1 MNENRNLIV
10 IFFFTVLVLWM
21 YEYFVPTFTQETGE
35 KSAPIVQ
42 ESTKDGDQA
51 TPVILSTESALGLFK
66 RVSLSSDALD
76 GSINLTGA
84 VFDDIKLKEY
94 KKSTDKDSSWVELL
108 SPDQTTE
115 PYSVSFGWVSGDSQ
129 NSVEVPGSKTEWK
142 SSENNNL
149 TKNSPIELKWQNSDG
164 VLFLRKIS
172 IDDQQM
178 ITVKDMVIN
187 SSKKDISLYPYGMIV
202 RKGAI
207 KANDTMLIH
216 EGLVGVL
223 DGKLKETDYKTL
235 KEEKIK
241 EYHSDGGWAGM
252 TDKYWLVSLA
262 VPGEKS
268 ITVRNRFRTQDNTDM
283 YTTELIGNEHT
294 IISGG
299 QSEHTYNF
307 FAGAKKVGL
316 LDKYEKEY
324 DVKKFDL
331 AVDFGY
337 LYPITK
343 PMFHVLTFLH
353 GFIGNF
359 GLAILMLTILV
370 KLLLFPMARKSQT
383 SMAAMKKLQ
392 PELEL
397 LKKKYPDDPAKRN
410 QMMMEFYK
418 KQKVN
423 PASGCLPM
431 LIQLP
436 IFFSLYKV
444 LYISIEMRHTPF
456 FGWIH
461 DLSSPDPTSIFNF
474 FGLIP
479 WAPPAFLMIG
489 AWPLIM
495 GITMW
500 LQQRLTPQP
509 ASVDPIMK
517 KAMAFMPVFLVY
529 IMAPF
534 PAGLV
539 IYWAWNNTLTI
550 VQQWVLNRF
559 SPAKESK

>member
-1 MNENRNLIV
+1 MNENRNLLV
-10 IFFFTVLVLWM
+10 IFFFTVLVLWL
-21 YEYFVPTFTQETGE
+21 YEYFFPTIVHQSEE
-35 KSAPIVQ
+35 KAAPTVQ
-42 ESTKDGDQA
+42 EGA
-51 TPVILSTESALGLFK
+51 TDTHNSKLNIFSVESALRLSK
-66 RVSLSSDALD
+66 RVHFSSDALD

-84 VFDDIKLKEY
+84 VFDDVKLKEY
-94 KKSTDKDSSWVELL
+94 KKSTDKDSSSVELL
-108 SPDQTTE
+108 SPEQTIE
-115 PYSVSFGWVSGDSQ
+115 PYSVSFGWVSGDPK
-129 NSVEVPGSKTEWK
+129 NAVDVPGASTEWA
-142 SSENNNL
+142 SNGSDL
-149 TKNSPIELKWQNSDG
+149 TKNSPLELKWKNSNG
-164 VLFLRKIS
+164 VVFLRKVS

-178 ITVKDMVIN
+178 ITVKDMVVN
-187 SSKKDISLYPYGMIV
+187 SSNKDINLYPYGMIV
-202 RKGAI
+202 RKGDI
-207 KANDTMLIH
+207 KPNDTMLIH

-235 KEEKIK
+235 KEDKMK

-262 VPGEKS
+262 VAGDKP
-268 ITVRNRFRTQDNTDM
+268 ITVRNRFRTQNNMDM

-294 IISGG
+294 ITSGG
-299 QSEHTYNF
+299 QVEYTYKF
-307 FAGAKKVGL
+307 FAGAKKVAL
-316 LDKYEKEY
+316 LDKYEKEH
-324 DVKKFDL
+324 DIKKFDL

-353 GFIGNF
+353 DFIGNF
-359 GLAILMLTILV
+359 GLAILMLTIIV
-370 KLLLFPMARKSQT
+370 KLLLFPMAKKSQT

-410 QMMMEFYK
+410 QMMMELYK

-423 PASGCLPM
+423 PAAGCLPM
-431 LIQLP
+431 LVQIP

-461 DLSSPDPTSIFNF
+461 DLSSPDPTTLFNL

-479 WAPPAFLMIG
+479 WAPPTFLMIG
-489 AWPLIM
+489 VWPLIM
-495 GITMW
+495 GLTMW

-509 ASVDPIMK
+509 ATIDPIMRK
-517 KAMAFMPVFLVY
+517 TMAFMPLFLVY

-550 VQQWVLNRF
+550 IQQWVLNRF
-559 SPAKESK
+559 SASKESK

>member
-1 MNENRNLIV
+1 MNENRNLLV
-10 IFFFTVLVLWM
+10 IFFFTVLVLWL
-21 YEYFVPTFTQETGE
+21 YEYFFPAVVHQAEEKSVPT
-35 KSAPIVQ
+35 VQ
-42 ESTKDGDQA
+42 ESTTDNRSAKPE
-51 TPVILSTESALGLFK
+51 TLSFESALMLSN
-66 RVSLSSDALD
+66 RVTFSSDALE

-84 VFDDIKLKEY
+84 VFDDVKLKEY
-94 KKSTDKDSSWVELL
+94 KKSTAKDSASVELL

-115 PYSVSFGWVSGDSQ
+115 PYLVSFGWVAGDSQ
-129 NSVEVPGSKTEWK
+129 SSVEVPGALTEWV
-142 SSENNNL
+142 SNGSNL
-149 TKNSPIELKWQNSDG
+149 TKETPLELKWKNSSG
-164 VLFLRKIS
+164 VVFLRKVS

-178 ITVKDMVIN
+178 ITVKDVVIN
-187 SSKKDISLYPYGMIV
+187 SGQKDINLYPYGMII
-202 RKGAI
+202 RKGEV
-207 KANDTMLIH
+207 KPNDTMLIH
-216 EGLVGVL
+216 EGLIGVFG
-223 DGKLKETDYKTL
+223 GKLKETDYKTL
-235 KEEKIK
+235 KEDKMK
-241 EYHSDGGWAGM
+241 EYQSEGGWAGM

-262 VPGEKS
+262 VSGEKP
-268 ITVRNRFRTQDNTDM
+268 ITVRNRFRDQNGTDM

-294 IISGG
+294 ITSGG
-299 QSEHTYNF
+299 QVAYTYKF
-307 FAGAKKVGL
+307 FAGAKKVAL
-316 LDKYEKEY
+316 LDRYEKEH
-324 DVKKFDL
+324 DINKFDL

-353 GFIGNF
+353 DFIGNF
-359 GLAILMLTILV
+359 GIAILMLTIIV

-410 QMMMEFYK
+410 QMMMELYK

-423 PASGCLPM
+423 PAAGCLPM
-431 LIQLP
+431 LVQIP

-456 FGWIH
+456 FGWIQ
-461 DLSSPDPTSIFNF
+461 DLSSPDPTSIFNL

-495 GITMW
+495 GLTMW
-500 LQQRLTPQP
+500 LQQRLTPQ
-509 ASVDPIMK
+509 AATVDPIMQK
-517 KAMAFMPVFLVY
+517 TMAFMPVFLVY

-550 VQQWVLNRF
+550 VQQWVLNRI
-559 SPAKESK
+559 SASKELK

>member
-1 MNENRNLIV
+1 MNENRNLLV
-10 IFFFTVLVLWM
+10 IFFFTVLVLWL
-21 YEYFVPTFTQETGE
+21 YEYFFPTIVHQSEAKAVST
-35 KSAPIVQ
+35 VQ
-42 ESTKDGDQA
+42 EGAANTHNSKLDIFS
-51 TPVILSTESALGLFK
+51 VESALRLSK
-66 RVSLSSDALD
+66 RVSFSSHALD

-84 VFDDIKLKEY
+84 VFDDVKLKEY
-94 KKSTDKDSSWVELL
+94 KKNTDKDSSSVELL
-108 SPDQTTE
+108 SPEQTIE
-115 PYSVSFGWVSGDSQ
+115 PYSVSFGWVSGDTQ
-129 NSVEVPGSKTEWK
+129 NAVDVPGASTEWAANG
-142 SSENNNL
+142 SNL
-149 TKNSPIELKWQNSDG
+149 TKDSPLELKWKNSNG
-164 VLFLRKIS
+164 VVFLRKVS

-187 SSKKDISLYPYGMIV
+187 SSNKDINLYPYGMIV
-202 RKGAI
+202 RKGDI
-207 KANDTMLIH
+207 KPNDTMLIH

-235 KEEKIK
+235 KEDKMK

-262 VPGEKS
+262 VAGDKP
-268 ITVRNRFRTQDNTDM
+268 ITVRHRFRTQNNMDM

-294 IISGG
+294 ITSGG
-299 QSEHTYNF
+299 QVEYAYKF
-307 FAGAKKVGL
+307 FAGAKKVAL
-316 LDKYEKEY
+316 LDKYEKEH
-324 DVKKFDL
+324 DIKKFDL

-353 GFIGNF
+353 DFIGNF
-359 GLAILMLTILV
+359 GLAILMLTIIV

-397 LKKKYPDDPAKRN
+397 LKKKYPDDPTKRN
-410 QMMMEFYK
+410 QMMMELYK

-423 PASGCLPM
+423 PAAGCLPM
-431 LIQLP
+431 LVQIP

-461 DLSSPDPTSIFNF
+461 DLSSPDPTTLFNL

-479 WAPPAFLMIG
+479 WAPPTFLMIG
-489 AWPLIM
+489 VWPLIM
-495 GITMW
+495 GLTMW
-500 LQQRLTPQP
+500 LQQRLTPQ
-509 ASVDPIMK
+509 AATMDPIMRK
-517 KAMAFMPVFLVY
+517 TMAFMPLFLVY

-550 VQQWVLNRF
+550 IQQWVLNRF
-559 SPAKESK
+559 SASKESK